1 MVHDVGGLTVSLE
14 VRQENLTVSDAL
26 IPDPTVPSPPLPS
39 ARANQEAHRLE
50 SATASRLLQAKKL
63 SLIVD
68 LDQTIVHATVDPTV
82 GEWLQD
88 PKNPNYKALEGVQK
102 FKLLD
107 EMPMRRP
114 KRARTSTG
122 TTTPGLSES
131 GLTEDGESVADDDD
145 LPGCWYYIKM
155 RCVCDAV
162 GSGSSRER
170 ATVLTWLPRRVTDLA
185 CPSS

>member
-1 MVHDVGGLTVSLE
+1 M
-14 VRQENLTVSDAL
+14 
-26 IPDPTVPSPPLPS
+26 
-39 ARANQEAHRLE
+39 
-50 SATASRLLQAKKL
+50 
-63 SLIVD
+63 
-68 LDQTIVHATVDPTV
+68 HATVDPTV

-162 GSGSSRER
+162 GSGSARER
-170 ATVLTWLPRRVTDLA
+170 ATVLTWLPRPCHRPGLPEFLKRIAEIYEMHVYTMGTRAYAIEVCKVIDPDGGLFGGRILSRDESGSA
-185 CPSS
+185 LFCCPRSQRFPC